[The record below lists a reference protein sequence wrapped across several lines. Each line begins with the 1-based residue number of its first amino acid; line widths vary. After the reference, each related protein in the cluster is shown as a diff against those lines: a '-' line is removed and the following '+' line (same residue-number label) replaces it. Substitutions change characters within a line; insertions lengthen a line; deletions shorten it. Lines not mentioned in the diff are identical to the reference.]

1 LVQVSGRLHID
12 DDDTAL
18 RRVVILFALLILR
31 LGTPAFIAQGDFQAR
46 PLVAAPLL
54 LLATTDLF
62 DDPRFE
68 HGTENL

>member
-1 LVQVSGRLHID
+1 M
-12 DDDTAL
+12 
-18 RRVVILFALLILR
+18 ILFALLILR

-68 HGTENL
+68 HGDENL